1 MLEWSECWFEMRRRG
16 REKEKV
22 ALEECWCVSMNTT
35 FRTVLARLVMRKN
48 EFEVGGLNS

>member
-1 MLEWSECWFEMRRRG
+1 
-16 REKEKV
+16 
-22 ALEECWCVSMNTT
+22 MNTT

>member
-1 MLEWSECWFEMRRRG
+1 MEEE
-16 REKEKV
+16 V
-22 ALEECWCVSMNTT
+22 ALGRCWCVSMNTT

>member
-1 MLEWSECWFEMRRRG
+1 MRRRG

-22 ALEECWCVSMNTT
+22 GIEGCWYRSMNTT
-35 FRTVLARLVMRKN
+35 FRMVLARLVMRKN

>member
-1 MLEWSECWFEMRRRG
+1 MRRRD
-16 REKEKV
+16 REEEEV
-22 ALEECWCVSMNTT
+22 ALEGCQYRSMNTT